1 MVKKDYLQ
9 AAQVYT
15 GLRDYKDSMQKA
27 EAAQAE
33 HEALLAEAA
42 KKETAI
48 KLAAKTIWICPVC
61 GKENV
66 HFIYKCSCG
75 AAR

>member
-1 MVKKDYLQ
+1 MARKDYLQ
-9 AAQVYT
+9 AAKIYT
-15 GLRDYKDSMQKA
+15 SLRDYRDSRQKA

-48 KLAAKTIWICPVC
+48 KLAAKTIWIYPVC